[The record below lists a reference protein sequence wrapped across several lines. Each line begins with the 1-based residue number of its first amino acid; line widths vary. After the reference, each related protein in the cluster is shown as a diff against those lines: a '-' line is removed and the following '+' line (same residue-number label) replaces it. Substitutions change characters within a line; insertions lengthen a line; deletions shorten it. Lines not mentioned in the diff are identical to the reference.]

1 LIVLIM
7 QALFFF
13 PLYIMRKMIVKEEG
27 TICIP
32 FSLTIF
38 ILVFITFVCSQKS
51 YASSFSS
58 VLLTLDQA
66 INLTLQTNRNIAN
79 SQYGA
84 ESQRYSIDAARAVFD
99 LKLIPTGG
107 VNLTGGNNT
116 DYNYTSAGLQF
127 QKKLEYGTSVSI
139 GPQITRS
146 SWQSSQQYTTDMGIT
161 VTQPLLRG
169 MGREIT
175 TDSVQSADS
184 AYKTSL
190 RNVYQ
195 TKVNTV
201 LETISVFYDAVRQKE
216 MLQLYEK
223 MGARLKGHSEIARA
237 KEKVGLATPM
247 DTYRAEMPLKEAE
260 DAMITASAAFQDAKD
275 RLKLILALPQN
286 TELEV
291 TAPEAP
297 VFRELSLDDA
307 IDTAFKKRIEIEQMS
322 HDMAEAER
330 KAAIMK
336 HNILPDL
343 NLVVGYGRYAMAETM
358 GQSAGFE
365 LDRYSVSLQAGTDIF
380 RTAEK
385 AAYQQS
391 LINIKTLSLN
401 VDSKKEDIS
410 RQVRKQWLS
419 LKEAVNRMAIR
430 KSQIKQGEEK
440 IALAEVKFAH
450 GMADNFDVI
459 EAEKEL
465 QSARGNLLAAE
476 IEYAGGIYNM
486 KAIMGVLVPRN

>member
-1 LIVLIM
+1 MKQPNPFNRGEFLSPP
-7 QALFFF
+7 FF
-13 PLYIMRKMIVKEEG
+13 VAAV
-27 TICIP
+27 TAAV
-32 FSLTIF
+32 IF
-38 ILVFITFVCSQKS
+38 FITRVVLAMPPSINE
-51 YASSFSS
+51 ASAAGQPARI
-58 VLLTLDQA
+58 VLTLDQA
-66 INLTLQTNRNIAN
+66 LSLALQTNRNITN
-79 SQYGA
+79 SQYSS
-84 ESQRYSIDAARAVFD
+84 ESQRYSIDAAQSLFD
-99 LKLIPTGG
+99 LKLIPAGG
-107 VNLTGGNNT
+107 VSLTGGNST
-116 DYNYTSAGLQF
+116 DGNNISAGLLF
-127 QKKLEYGTSVSI
+127 QKKMEYGTIVSA

-146 SWQSSQQYTTDMGIT
+146 SWQSAQQYTTDMGVS

-169 MGREIT
+169 LGKDIV
-175 TDSVQSADS
+175 TDNVQSAEF

-201 LETISVFYDAVRQKE
+201 LETISTFYDAVRQAE

-223 MGARLKGHSEIARA
+223 MVARLKGHSEVARA

-247 DTYRAEMPLKEAE
+247 DTYRAEIPLKETE
-260 DAMITASAAFQDAKD
+260 DAMITASEAFQDAKD
-275 RLKLILALPQN
+275 RLKLVLALPQN

-291 TAPEAP
+291 TVPVAPD
-297 VFRELSLDDA
+297 FRELSLNDA
-307 IDTAFKKRIEIEQMS
+307 IDTALKKRIEIEQMN
-322 HDMAEAER
+322 HDIAEAER
-330 KAAIMK
+330 KASVMK
-336 HNILPDL
+336 HNILPEL

-358 GQSAGFE
+358 GQSTGFD

-391 LINIKTLSLN
+391 LITIKTLSLN
-401 VDSKKEDIS
+401 MQSKMEDMS

-419 LKEAVNRMAIR
+419 LKEAAKRMEIR

-486 KAIMGVLVPRN
+486 KAIMGILVPRN